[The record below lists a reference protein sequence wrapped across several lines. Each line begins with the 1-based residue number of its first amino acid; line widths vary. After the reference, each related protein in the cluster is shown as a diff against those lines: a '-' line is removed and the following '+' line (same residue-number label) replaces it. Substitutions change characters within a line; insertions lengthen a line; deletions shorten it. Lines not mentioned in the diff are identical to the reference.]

1 MVSHNRARAWTWT
14 LLVGVTLLTSCSP
27 DSSGI
32 LRLPLDPDA
41 VPAVITLTP
50 SETSLGF
57 IGATAQFTAQL
68 VAGDG
73 TPATGVSF
81 SWTSTNSAVVAVTSG
96 GKVQAV
102 SEGVAEI
109 LVRTVNV
116 VDTAKITVKR
126 VPATVTLSDQ
136 ELLFTELQRSVTV
149 TATVLD
155 GGGQGLPSSD
165 IVWSAVNTS
174 IATVGPTGVITSV
187 GQGTTTVTA
196 TAGSVPASVTV
207 RVATGPAEI
216 EVTPTTVAFA
226 AIGDT
231 VTVSGSVLDAA
242 GATLSGFA
250 VTFTGQDTLIA
261 TIDST
266 GLVTAV
272 AEGST
277 TVTVVGDT
285 VQHEIPVTV
294 AQIAATVVLTPGLAT
309 LTPGAVLTFTAAA
322 EDANGNPIADPNIT
336 WSSGDVAVATVTG
349 TGTATAVA
357 AGATTIVATAGSVA
371 DTANVTVVV
380 VTIDSVDVSPDSL
393 SLSVGG
399 TGNLTAQFFDDQG
412 TEILGLTGT
421 WATTD
426 ALVAR
431 VTSTGVVTGVGA
443 GTAWISAAEDNGA
456 DSTYVTVIA
465 VSMFDIEVR
474 YVGTLPSAS
483 VQTAFSDA
491 EARWEELLIG
501 DLAAVGVTLT
511 AAQCVTVAHPA
522 VAETI
527 DDVVIF
533 AEVDSIDGSGGTLAL
548 AGPCVVRSSGNL
560 ALVGVMKFDEA
571 DLADLEAT
579 GDLVETIIHE
589 MGHVLGLGVGTQWS
603 NTLVGTTATTGD
615 PYWPGTEAL
624 VQYALASG
632 AATNKVPVE
641 NTGGT
646 GTEDGHWRES
656 DMGREVMTGYL
667 NLSSVNP
674 LSAITV
680 GAMEDMGYVVDM
692 SKADTYTVSPT
703 LRISPDR
710 LFRLNELPVPPPIRV
725 DAQGRVVR

>member
-1 MVSHNRARAWTWT
+1 MSHAQVDLALQVVHGDAQPTI
-14 LLVGVTLLTSCSP
+14 LVHHVGHAQSRRGAATRRVQGQSRVRLVQAQAKGTFPAGGRDEIAGPVGSLAPLHRPAGEAPDLADEKVDVLLTVEAR
-27 DSSGI
+27 GV
-32 LRLPLDPDA
+32 
-41 VPAVITLTP
+41 VPRHEVLCGR
-50 SETSLGF
+50 ETR
-57 IGATAQFTAQL
+57 ATWNEQL
-68 VAGDG
+68 VF
-73 TPATGVSF
+73 GVSI
-81 SWTSTNSAVVAVTSG
+81 VVG
-96 GKVQAV
+96 H
-102 SEGVAEI
+102 
-109 LVRTVNV
+109 
-116 VDTAKITVKR
+116 
-126 VPATVTLSDQ
+126 
-136 ELLFTELQRSVTV
+136 
-149 TATVLD
+149 
-155 GGGQGLPSSD
+155 
-165 IVWSAVNTS
+165 
-174 IATVGPTGVITSV
+174 
-187 GQGTTTVTA
+187 
-196 TAGSVPASVTV
+196 
-207 RVATGPAEI
+207 
-216 EVTPTTVAFA
+216 
-226 AIGDT
+226 
-231 VTVSGSVLDAA
+231 DAA

-266 GLVTAV
+266 GLVTAI
-272 AEGST
+272 ATGST

-285 VQHEIPVTV
+285 VQHEISVTV

-336 WSSGDVAVATVTG
+336 WSSGDVAVATITG
-349 TGTATAVA
+349 TGTATAVS
-357 AGATTIVATAGSVA
+357 AGATTIVATSGSVA

-393 SLSVGG
+393 SLNVGG

-412 TEILGLTGT
+412 TEILGPTGT

-426 ALVAR
+426 ALVAT

-443 GTAWISAAEDNGA
+443 GTAWISATEDSGA

-465 VSMFDIEVR
+465 VSMFNIEVR

-483 VQTAFSDA
+483 VQTAFSGA

-501 DLAAVGVTLT
+501 DLAAVGVTL
-511 AAQCVTVAHPA
+511 AAAECVTVAHPA

-548 AGPCVVRSSGNL
+548 AGPCVVRSSGDL

-571 DLADLEAT
+571 NLADLEAT

-656 DMGREVMTGYL
+656 DMGREVMTGYIH
-667 NLSSVNP
+667 LSSVNP

-680 GAMEDMGYVVDM
+680 GAMEDMRYVVDM